1 MNGDVEQMVREGLD
15 RLTAGA
21 RAPAGLA
28 DRARRHRS
36 RRRLAVGSAIAGAT
50 AAVTVAAV
58 IGVGAAAGPGTAVG
72 TGIQNTAY
80 VVRHVQSALANE
92 NLVMRGSATQTYTL
106 AKFPGKTFLEGTMIT
121 WAYGPRSQ
129 FEEITTSN
137 CGHLLPSN
145 GACTYRG
152 GPERYLASG
161 TALVN
166 GKLTGAYVTYYNHK
180 YSLSH
185 GGEVAPPAA
194 CSRTARLAMGGPL
207 IGISDWRTSIKTM
220 LACGAATVTG
230 HVRINGMETTEI
242 SGSVTVPLS
251 KGYAKSVNEKKA
263 RVRYTLWVNPTTY
276 LPVRAFGSTETYGGS
291 AGTTVSSGV
300 TDVQWLPPTAAN
312 VAQTL
317 VTIPAGYQQ
326 VSSSADQ

>member
-1 MNGDVEQMVREGLD
+1 MNEDVEQMVREGLD
-15 RLTAGA
+15 RLTEGA

-36 RRRLAVGSAIAGAT
+36 RRRLAAGSAIAGAT

-58 IGVGAAAGPGTAVG
+58 IATGATAGPGTGAS
-72 TGIQNTAY
+72 TGMQNTAY
-80 VVRHVQSALANE
+80 VMRHVASALANE
-92 NLVMRGSATQTYTL
+92 NLVMRGHMTQSYTL
-106 AKFPGKTFLEGTMIT
+106 AKSPGQTFPVGTMII
-121 WAYGPRSQ
+121 WAHGPQSR
-129 FEEITTSN
+129 FEQLSGRG
-137 CGHLLPSN
+137 CGQILSN
-145 GACTYRG
+145 GACTHRG
-152 GPERYLASG
+152 GPEAYLASG

-166 GKLTGAYVTYYNHK
+166 GKLAGAYVTYYNRK

-185 GGEVAPPAA
+185 SFVPAPAP
-194 CSRTARLAMGGPL
+194 CSTTARLAMGGPL
-207 IGISDWRTSIKTM
+207 TEISNWRTFITTM

-251 KGYAKSVNEKKA
+251 KGYAKSVNEKEA

-276 LPVRAFGSTETYGGS
+276 LPVRVFGSTETYGGS

-312 VAQTL
+312 IAQTL
-317 VTIPAGYQQ
+317 VTIPPGFQQ

>member
-15 RLTAGA
+15 RLTEGA

-36 RRRLAVGSAIAGAT
+36 RRRLAAGSAIAGAT

-58 IGVGAAAGPGTAVG
+58 LATGTAAGPGTGAG

-80 VVRHVQSALANE
+80 VVKQVATALANE
-92 NLVMRGSATQTYTL
+92 NLVMRGYATQTYTL
-106 AKFPGKTFLEGTMIT
+106 AKFPGRTFPEGTTIT
-121 WAYGPRSQ
+121 WAYGPRSR
-129 FEEITTSN
+129 FEELTTSR
-137 CGHLLPSN
+137 CGHVLPSN

-185 GGEVAPPAA
+185 GAGGAPPAA
-194 CSRTARLAMGGPL
+194 CSTTARLAMGGPL
-207 IGISDWRTSIKTM
+207 TGISDWRTFITTM
-220 LACGAATVTG
+220 INCGAATVAG
-230 HVRINGMETTEI
+230 HVRIDGAETTQI

-251 KGYAKSVNEKKA
+251 KGYAKSVNEKEA

-276 LPVRAFGSTETYGGS
+276 LPVRVFGSTETYGGS
-291 AGTTVSSGV
+291 AGDTVSSGV
-300 TDVQWLPPTAAN
+300 TDVRWLPPTAAN

-317 VTIPAGYQQ
+317 VTIPAGYRQ
-326 VSSSADQ
+326 VSSAASQ